1 MPPPMTEPQATTIAN
16 AQADLLCEQCGYPL
30 TRTGPA
36 DVCSECG
43 RAAALSLP
51 EHRTGSA
58 WQRNPGPR
66 AWIGTLWRTLR
77 KPRDSWHVVQVETGR
92 STWLLVTNLLVAGS
106 AAGSAILGMPI
117 STAPPLISAVSVAIV
132 AALTMAALTSVEFFG
147 VMFFGARRG
156 WRITPRSALAI
167 VSHASVGWLVAGF
180 GLLATA
186 QAMYRLAPGLIDARP
201 LGSTGVP
208 GVAWFLVILAVP
220 VLGGMV
226 LFSSL
231 AGLGFHAMRFANP
244 PHKAA

>member
-1 MPPPMTEPQATTIAN
+1 MPPPMTEPQAATIAS
-16 AQADLLCEQCGYPL
+16 APAHLLCEQCGYPL

-51 EHRTGSA
+51 ERRAGSA
-58 WQRNPGPR
+58 WQQRPGLRPW
-66 AWIGTLWRTLR
+66 AATLWRTLR
-77 KPRDSWHVVQVETGR
+77 KPRDSWHVVRVETR
-92 STWLLVTNLLVAGS
+92 RATWLLMTNLLVAGMAS
-106 AAGSAILGMPI
+106 GSAILGMPI
-117 STAPPLISAVSVAIV
+117 STAPPLISAVSVGIV
-132 AALTMAALTSVEFFG
+132 AALSMAALTSVEFFG
-147 VMFFGARRG
+147 VMFFGSRRG
-156 WRITPRSALAI
+156 WRITPRSALVI
-167 VSHASVGWLVAGF
+167 VSHASVGWLVSGF

-186 QAMYRLAPGLIDARP
+186 QTMYRLAPGLIDARP

-208 GVAWFLVILAVP
+208 GVAWFLMILAVP
-220 VLGGMV
+220 LLGGMV